1 MLMSV
6 TEILCAIAKQPS
18 TGRDE
23 MRAVLRDVFEIKGKC
38 ECEWCTRGAVQ
49 SFPL

>member
-6 TEILCAIAKQPS
+6 TEILCSIAKQPS
-18 TGRDE
+18 NGRDE
-23 MRAVLRDVFEIKGKC
+23 MCAVLRELFEIKGKC

-49 SFPL
+49 SFLL